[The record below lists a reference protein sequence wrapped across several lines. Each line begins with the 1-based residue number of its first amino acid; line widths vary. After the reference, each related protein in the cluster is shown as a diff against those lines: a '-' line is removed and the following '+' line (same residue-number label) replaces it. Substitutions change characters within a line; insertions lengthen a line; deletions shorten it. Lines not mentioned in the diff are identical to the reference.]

1 MAQIVQLW
9 LVDSFIF
16 QICLLCSLFGQKI
29 LFDSLQCFSRFLGEI
44 GFRRKAEA
52 EFLPVCLSLCQN
64 TRFLDLCPGLVVG
77 GGFQRVA
84 GG

>member
-1 MAQIVQLW
+1 M
-9 LVDSFIF
+9 
-16 QICLLCSLFGQKI
+16 
-29 LFDSLQCFSRFLGEI
+29 LFDSLRCSSRFLGEI
-44 GFRRKAEA
+44 GFGRKAEA
-52 EFLPVCLSLCQN
+52 EFLPVCLSLSQD